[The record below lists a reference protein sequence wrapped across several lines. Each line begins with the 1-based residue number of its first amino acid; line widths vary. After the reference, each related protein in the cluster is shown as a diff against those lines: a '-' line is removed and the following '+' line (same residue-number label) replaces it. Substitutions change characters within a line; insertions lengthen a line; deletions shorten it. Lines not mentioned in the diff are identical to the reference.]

1 MKYIYISFFLLT
13 LLVLSGKAQE
23 QVLSLTLDDVVGIA
37 SEKSLQAFRNENM
50 YLASYWEYRYFKAD
64 RLPSLTLSTNP
75 LDFNRYRRKE
85 YNFQTNEEEFVLRE
99 YLNSDLSLSLSQ
111 KVGLTGGTIFLNSA
125 VEMIKNLN
133 GEKNTSYQASPVSIG
148 FSQQLNGYNSMRWKA
163 KIEPL
168 KFEMAKKELIQS
180 KEVLSINTA
189 DKFFDLV
196 SAQIQLK
203 IAETN
208 LASADT
214 LYKIGKGRFQVG
226 TVTQDEL
233 LSLELNLLRAKQDLT
248 KAHSVLQRSQS
259 GLNSFLAID
268 KTTQI
273 NCIVPEKI
281 PDLRVKA
288 DEAVGQAI
296 QNNPDMIS
304 HLQQLLEEDEKVAKA
319 KSETGFN
326 TSIYALYGL
335 NQSAEDFA
343 DVYNDPERSQRFQ
356 LGVSIPVLDWGKRR
370 GRYQMAESNREV
382 AKARI
387 KQERIDFEQQVYQDI
402 IEFNLQ
408 SEQVTNAALA
418 DTVAQKGYEV
428 TLQRFLIGKVDVL
441 KLNTARNDLETAR
454 SRYVEELRKYW
465 NYYYRI
471 RMWTLFDFV
480 KGETLSAEY
489 DKILQK

>member
-1 MKYIYISFFLLT
+1 MKKIYISLLFLM
-13 LLVLSGKAQE
+13 VVSLSKAQE
-23 QVLSLTLDDVVGIA
+23 PALSLSLDDVIGIA
-37 SEKSLQAFRNENM
+37 SEKSIQAFRNENM

-64 RLPSLTLSTNP
+64 RLPSLTLNSNP

-99 YLNSDLSLSLSQ
+99 YLNSDVGLSLNQ
-111 KVGLTGGTIFLNSA
+111 KVGLTGGTIFLNSGI
-125 VEMIKNLN
+125 EMIKNLN
-133 GEKNTSYQASPVSIG
+133 GNKNTSYQSSPISIG
-148 FSQQLNGYNSMRWKA
+148 FTQELNGYNAMKWES

-180 KEVLSINTA
+180 KEVLSINTT
-189 DKFFDLV
+189 DKFFDVV
-196 SAQIQLK
+196 SGQIQLK
-203 IAETN
+203 IADNN

-248 KAHSVLQRSQS
+248 KAHSVLQRAQAS
-259 GLNSFLAID
+259 LNSYLAID
-268 KTTQI
+268 KLTQI

-281 PDLRVKA
+281 PDIRIKA
-288 DEAVGQAI
+288 DEAVGHAI

-304 HLQQLLEEDEKVAKA
+304 HLQQLLAEDEKVAKA

-335 NQSAEDFA
+335 NQSADAFA
-343 DVYNDPERSQRFQ
+343 DVYNDPEKSQRFQ
-356 LGVSIPVLDWGKRR
+356 LGVSIPLLDWGKRK

-387 KQERIDFEQQVYQDI
+387 KQERIDFEQQVFQDI

-408 SEQVTNAALA
+408 AEQVTNAALA

-428 TLQRFLIGKVDVL
+428 TLQRFMIGKVDVV
-441 KLNTARNDLETAR
+441 KLNIARNDLETAR
-454 SRYVEELRKYW
+454 SRYITELRKYW

-489 DKILQK
+489 DKILLN

>member
-1 MKYIYISFFLLT
+1 MKKIYISLLFLM
-13 LLVLSGKAQE
+13 VVSLSKAQE
-23 QVLSLTLDDVVGIA
+23 PALSLSLDDVIGIA
-37 SEKSLQAFRNENM
+37 SEKSIQAFRNENM

-64 RLPSLTLSTNP
+64 RLPSLTLNSNP

-99 YLNSDLSLSLSQ
+99 YLNSDVGLSLNQ
-111 KVGLTGGTIFLNSA
+111 KVGLTGGTIFLNSGI
-125 VEMIKNLN
+125 EMIKNLN
-133 GEKNTSYQASPVSIG
+133 GNKNTSYQSSPISIG
-148 FSQQLNGYNSMRWKA
+148 FTQELNGYNAMKWES

-203 IAETN
+203 IAEN
-208 LASADT
+208 NIASADT
-214 LYKIGKGRFQVG
+214 LYKVGKGRFQVG
-226 TVTQDEL
+226 TVTQNEL
-233 LSLELNLLRAKQDLT
+233 LGLELDFLKAKQDLI

-259 GLNSFLAID
+259 SLNSFLAID

-281 PDLRVKA
+281 PDIRIKA
-288 DEAVGQAI
+288 DEAVGHAI

-304 HLQQLLEEDEKVAKA
+304 HLQQLLAEDEKVAKA

-335 NQSAEDFA
+335 NQSADAFA
-343 DVYNDPERSQRFQ
+343 DVYKDPEKSQRFQ
-356 LGVSIPVLDWGKRR
+356 LGVSIPLLDWGKRK

-387 KQERIDFEQQVYQDI
+387 KQERIDFEQQVFQDI

-408 SEQVTNAALA
+408 AEQVNNAAMA
-418 DTVAQKGYEV
+418 DTVAQKRYEV
-428 TLQRFLIGKVDVL
+428 TLQRFMIGKVDVREL
-441 KLNTARNDLETAR
+441 SMSRNDLETAR
-454 SRYVEELRKYW
+454 SRYITELRKYW

-489 DKILQK
+489 DKILLN

>member
-1 MKYIYISFFLLT
+1 MKKIYISLIILLAAIIST
-13 LLVLSGKAQE
+13 AQE
-23 QVLSLTLDDVVGIA
+23 KAMSLTLDDVINIA

-50 YLASYWEYRYFKAD
+50 YLASYWEYRYYKAD
-64 RLPSLTLSTNP
+64 RLPSLTLSSNP
-75 LDFNRYRRKE
+75 LDFNRFRLKE

-99 YLNSDLSLSLSQ
+99 YLNSDLSMSLSQ
-111 KVGLTGGTIFLNSA
+111 KVGLTGGTIFLNSD
-125 VEMIKNLN
+125 VEMVKNLN
-133 GEKNTSYQASPVSIG
+133 SDKKTSYQATPISIG
-148 FSQQLNGYNSMRWKA
+148 FSQQLNGYNAMRWDS

-180 KEVLSINTA
+180 GEVLSINTA

-203 IAETN
+203 IAENN
-208 LASADT
+208 LSSADT

-233 LSLELNLLRAKQDLT
+233 LNFELTFLRAKQDLT
-248 KAHSVLQRSQS
+248 KAHSVLQRAQS
-259 GLNSFLAID
+259 SLNSFLAID
-268 KTTQI
+268 KATKI

-281 PDLRVKA
+281 PSLKVHA
-288 DEAVGQAI
+288 DEAVAHAI
-296 QNNPDMIS
+296 ENNPDMLS

-326 TSIYALYGL
+326 SSIFALYGL
-335 NQSAEDFA
+335 NQSAESFSN
-343 DVYNDPERSQRFQ
+343 VYNEPEKSQRFQ
-356 LGVSIPVLDWGKRR
+356 LGVSIPILDWGKRQ

-408 SEQVTNAALA
+408 SQQVYNAAMA
-418 DTVAQKGYEV
+418 DTVSQKRYEV
-428 TLQRFLIGKVDVL
+428 ALQRFMIGKVDVES
-441 KLNTARNDLETAR
+441 LNIARNDLETAK

-471 RMWTLFDFV
+471 RMWTLYDFV

-489 DKILQK
+489 DKILKK